1 MANFTAAPSGG
12 RNAINAS
19 YTVLGITQ
27 TTIVDAVDDSKFG
40 QIQALSYTV
49 NPSNVV
55 VSIGNANATELGINQ
70 STRPGFLTG
79 RRPTTGQLYPRG
91 VYNK

>member
-1 MANFTAAPSGG
+1 MANFA
-12 RNAINAS
+12 

-27 TTIVDAVDDSKFG
+27 TTLVDAVNDSKFG
-40 QIQALSYTV
+40 QPQALSFTV

-55 VSIGNANATELGINQ
+55 VNIENVGGTDFGIFDPTQ
-70 STRPGFLTG
+70 PGWLTG

-91 VYNK
+91 VFNK

>member
-1 MANFTAAPSGG
+1 MANFA
-12 RNAINAS
+12 
-19 YTVLGITQ
+19 YTTLGITQ
-27 TTIVDAVDDSKFG
+27 TTIVDAINDSKFG
-40 QIQALSYTV
+40 QPQALSFTV

-55 VSIGNANATELGINQ
+55 VSIQNASTTNFGING
-70 STRPGFLTG
+70 STQPGWLTG

>member
-1 MANFTAAPSGG
+1 MANFA
-12 RNAINAS
+12 
-19 YTVLGITQ
+19 YTILGITQ
-27 TTIVDAVDDSKFG
+27 TTLVDAVNDSKFG
-40 QIQALSYTV
+40 QPQALSFTV

-55 VSIGNANATELGINQ
+55 VNIENESGTTFGII
-70 STRPGFLTG
+70 SGTVPGFLTG

>member
-1 MANFTAAPSGG
+1 MANFA
-12 RNAINAS
+12 

-27 TTIVDAVDDSKFG
+27 TTLVDAVNDSKFG
-40 QIQALSYTV
+40 QPQALSFTV

-55 VSIGNANATELGINQ
+55 VNIENVSDTDFGIFDTTQ
-70 STRPGFLTG
+70 PGWLTG
-79 RRPTTGQLYPRG
+79 RRPTNGQLYPRG